1 MRLVIACDHGGLA
14 LKNTL
19 KEMLAGSGHELLDIG
34 THTEESVDY
43 PDFGKLAAEM
53 VAGGE
58 VERGILICGT
68 GIGMSITANKID
80 GIRAA
85 LCWNTDL
92 ARLSRMHND
101 ANILVLAGRFTA
113 APYAIDIAK
122 TWLSTSFEGGRHQNR
137 IDKLIKIEGER
148 S

>member
-1 MRLVIACDHGGLA
+1 
-14 LKNTL
+14 
-19 KEMLAGSGHELLDIG
+19 
-34 THTEESVDY
+34 
-43 PDFGKLAAEM
+43 
-53 VAGGE
+53 
-58 VERGILICGT
+58 
-68 GIGMSITANKID
+68 
-80 GIRAA
+80 
-85 LCWNTDL
+85 
-92 ARLSRMHND
+92 MHND

>member
-1 MRLVIACDHGGLA
+1 MKLAIASDHAGYA
-14 LKNTL
+14 LKEAL
-19 KEMLAGSGHELLDIG
+19 KFAFPEHEWVDFG
-34 THTEESVDY
+34 THSEASMDY
-43 PDFGKLAAEM
+43 PDTGTPAARA
-53 VAGGE
+53 VANGLCDK
-58 VERGILICGT
+58 GILICGS

>member
-68 GIGMSITANKID
+68 GIGMSITANKVR

-85 LCWNTDL
+85 LCTNEFMAKM
-92 ARLSRMHND
+92 ARRHND
-101 ANILVLAGRFTA
+101 ANMLVLGGRVLGDELAKEIVA
-113 APYAIDIAK
+113 AFLATGFD
-122 TWLSTSFEGGRHQNR
+122 GGRHEKRLQ
-137 IDKLIKIEGER
+137 KIAALEK
-148 S
+148 